1 MSIALQ
7 TKSRPILFQGDMVRA
22 ILRGTKTQTR
32 RLVKSAFLE
41 FGGAGGKNSPE
52 WNDPTQWGYQHE
64 DGEWSMLKPSDSNDR
79 QVPCPYG
86 QKGDLL
92 WGREQ
97 VSFSVSDM
105 MTDRPY
111 TKIPKDAVLADG
123 THVTCWYAADNNRP
137 TWAKTPWHP
146 SIHMPRWASRILLK
160 IMDVRV
166 ERLCDITEA
175 DAYAEGVT
183 VTEDH
188 RSSPDFDFRNDAR
201 TAYRHLWERIHGPG
215 STLINPWVWVIEFK
229 RLGIG
234 HG

>member
-1 MSIALQ
+1 MTTALKQ
-7 TKSRPILFQGDMVRA
+7 KTRPILFSGEMARA
-22 ILRGTKTQTR
+22 IMTGHKTQTR
-32 RLVKSAFLE
+32 RVIDRVHGLGPVTCLQGSETTGYDWCLRGRRDMWNEFRHDEFL
-41 FGGAGGKNSPE
+41 K
-52 WNDPTQWGYQHE
+52 
-64 DGEWSMLKPSDSNDR
+64 L
-79 QVPCPYG
+79 CPYG
-86 QKGDLL
+86 VPGDLL

-97 VSFSVSDM
+97 VSFSVGDL

-201 TAYRHLWERIHGPG
+201 TAFRHLWEGVYGSG